1 MIHVQEHKH
10 PQHDRVSEKFLTPKK
25 LYLPFSQH
33 IGKPAENKVK
43 PQDEVKAYDI
53 LADYSGLVS
62 SRIHAPVKGKI
73 IGIDMC
79 PHPVLSRSAGII
91 MQCDHSEIEVS
102 PRQDAARLGAEPL
115 RQIIKDAGIVGMG
128 GACFPTYLK
137 LMPPKPVDIL
147 LVNGCECEPYLA
159 CDYRLM
165 EEETQSVLRG
175 AEIVAK
181 ILGVKKVYFCIEA
194 NKPNAIKKFNLAI
207 SAKRYNFAA
216 AQVKILKSMYPQG
229 GERQLIHRVTGRKV
243 PCGKLPFDVG
253 CLVQNVATLFAIY
266 EAVYLKKPLTER
278 MVTFAG
284 DALVAPKNVWVKIGT
299 PIKELF
305 DEKVLEFKREP
316 EKVISGGPMMGI
328 AIEHLEYP
336 ILKGTS
342 GVLFFTHDE
351 VPVYESTCIR
361 CGRCVDACPMRLV
374 PSEIAARVKHKQFDR
389 LGEVFLND
397 CIECGCCTYVCPA
410 QIPLV
415 HYIKEGKRYAVDHK

>member
-25 LYLPFSQH
+25 LYLPLSQH
-33 IGKPAENKVK
+33 IGKPAEVCVK

-53 LADYSGLVS
+53 LADYSSLVS
-62 SRIHAPVKGKI
+62 SRIHAPVRGKI
-73 IGIDMC
+73 IGIDNC
-79 PHPVLSRSAGII
+79 PHPVLSRAPGII
-91 MQCDHSEIEVS
+91 MRCDRSDTEMS
-102 PRQDAARLGAEPL
+102 PRQDVARLDADQL

-137 LMPPKPVDIL
+137 LTPPKPVDTL

-175 AEIVAK
+175 AEIAAR
-181 ILGVKKVYFCIEA
+181 ILGVKNVYFCIEE
-194 NKPNAIKKFNLAI
+194 NKPNAIKKINLALA
-207 SAKRYNFAA
+207 AKRYDFSA

-229 GERQLIHRVTGRKV
+229 GERQLIHRVTGRTV
-243 PCGKLPFDVG
+243 SCGKLPFDAG

-266 EAVYLKKPLTER
+266 EAVYLQKPLTER

-284 DALVAPKNVWVKIGT
+284 DALVTPKNLWVKIGT
-299 PIKELF
+299 PIRELF
-305 DEKVLEFKREP
+305 DEKVLEYKSEP
-316 EKVISGGPMMGI
+316 EKVIAGGPMMGI
-328 AIEHLEYP
+328 ALEHLDYP
-336 ILKGTS
+336 VLKGTS
-342 GVLFFTHDE
+342 GVLFFSQDE
-351 VPVYESTCIR
+351 VPAGESACIR
-361 CGRCVDACPMRLV
+361 CGRCVDACPMRLL
-374 PSEIAARVKHKQFDR
+374 PSEIIRRVKNKQFDR
-389 LGEVFLND
+389 LDEVFLND

-415 HYIKEGKRYAVDHK
+415 HYIKEGKRYAADHK